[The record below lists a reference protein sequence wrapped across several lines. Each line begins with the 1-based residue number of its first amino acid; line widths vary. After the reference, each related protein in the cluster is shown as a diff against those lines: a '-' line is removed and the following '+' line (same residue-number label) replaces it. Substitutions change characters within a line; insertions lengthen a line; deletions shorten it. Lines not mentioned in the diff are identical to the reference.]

1 MEPNQIDRL
10 LEIIPEG
17 EESLR
22 EVIQET
28 DKPKET
34 LMAFIGWPTD
44 GWHWEALSQITGKSY
59 EQLQA
64 EMEPYD

>member
-1 MEPNQIDRL
+1 MKL
-10 LEIIPEG
+10 LEIIPE
-17 EESLR
+17 EEEVLR
-22 EVIQET
+22 QVITET
-28 DKPKET
+28 DNKLET

-44 GWHWEALSQITGKSY
+44 EWHWKALSAISGKTY

>member
-1 MEPNQIDRL
+1 MKV
-10 LEIIPEG
+10 LEIIPE
-17 EESLR
+17 EEEGLR
-22 EVIQET
+22 QVITET
-28 DKPKET
+28 DNKLET

-64 EMEPYD
+64 EMEPHD